1 MTAKTTIQVDE
12 DIVKVLEHMK
22 RERALRSYSEVLRE
36 ILKESK
42 TLKRSERGSLPR
54 LKPFAR
60 EEIDRFD

>member
-1 MTAKTTIQVDE
+1 MTTKTTIQVDE

-22 RERALRSYSEVLRE
+22 RERALRSYSEALRE

>member
-1 MTAKTTIQVDE
+1 MTSKTTIQIDE
-12 DIVKVLEHMK
+12 DILKLLDQIK
-22 RERALRSYSEVLRE
+22 REKALRSYSEALRE

-42 TLKRSERGSLPR
+42 TLKKSERGSLPK

>member
-1 MTAKTTIQVDE
+1 LTAKTTIQVDE

-22 RERALRSYSEVLRE
+22 RERALRSYSEALRE

>member
-1 MTAKTTIQVDE
+1 MDE
-12 DIVKVLEHMK
+12 DILKVLEHMK